1 MNEALKKAQE
11 AMAAKRAAGEKIVV
25 LDPIQKAKANPTS
38 LRMAINA
45 KCWDCVGAGCDPA
58 PRRAIGQCPSTD
70 CPLWNVRPYQKY
82 MDELR
87 DAHSSQEAAET
98 EKQNPG
104 ASETEFEDII

>member
-70 CPLWNVRPYQKY
+70 CPLWNVRPYQKTK
-82 MDELR
+82 DGLR
-87 DAHSSQEAAET
+87 HAQVNQEAAKTET
-98 EKQNPG
+98 QNRG
-104 ASETEFEDII
+104 ASEVGFDELI